1 MTTSFVD
8 AFAVASYGDPVHRMR
23 RVIPAIGCAVSAH
36 ALVDRDV
43 LLWVQR
49 SATTVLVLDDTGL
62 DLVQSVSVRPNQ
74 VVFRAGDCPD
84 SIRRAVHHGIT
95 RFIVGR
101 QEHVDH
107 LVEYARRTT
116 FVHLAPSL
124 PTVAPARRI
133 VVVGLHGA
141 VDPWGTPTEWADAAE
156 HALCR
161 TAQAK
166 TLGTPAHRI
175 VLSRSADTVVP
186 FSVDR
191 LDSIVHAV
199 DEALRQGCSR
209 WRLARPAV
217 TIAVL

>member
-23 RVIPAIGCAVSAH
+23 RVIPAVGCAVSAH

-84 SIRRAVHHGIT
+84 SIRRALHHGIT
-95 RFIVGR
+95 RFIVSR

-107 LVEYARRTT
+107 LAECAQRTT
-116 FVHLAPSL
+116 FVYLAPGL
-124 PTVAPARRI
+124 PTVSRARRI
-133 VVVGLHGA
+133 VVVGLHGDIDPDGTS
-141 VDPWGTPTEWADAAE
+141 VDWADAAE
-156 HALCR
+156 RALCR
-161 TAQAK
+161 TAQAR

>member
-1 MTTSFVD
+1 
-8 AFAVASYGDPVHRMR
+8 MR
-23 RVIPAIGCAVSAH
+23 RVAPDVGCAVSAR

-116 FVHLAPSL
+116 FVYLGPDLPSVS
-124 PTVAPARRI
+124 PTRRI
-133 VVVGLHGA
+133 VVVGLHADTGPCGNSA
-141 VDPWGTPTEWADAAE
+141 DWANAAE

-161 TAQAK
+161 TAQAR

-175 VLSRSADTVVP
+175 VLSRSAGTVVP
-186 FSVDR
+186 LSVER
-191 LDSIVHAV
+191 LDSIVRAV
-199 DEALRQGCSR
+199 DEALRQGCAR

-217 TIAVL
+217 TIAAL

>member
-1 MTTSFVD
+1 MTTSFV
-8 AFAVASYGDPVHRMR
+8 AAPTVAAHGDPVHRMR
-23 RVIPAIGCAVSAH
+23 RVIPAVGCAVSAH

-116 FVHLAPSL
+116 FVYLAPGL
-124 PTVAPARRI
+124 PTVVPARRI
-133 VVVGLHGA
+133 VVVGLQGDIDA
-141 VDPWGTPTEWADAAE
+141 CGTPTEWADAAE

-161 TAQAK
+161 TAQAR

-175 VLSRSADTVVP
+175 VLSRSAGTVVP
-186 FSVDR
+186 LSVER
-191 LDSIVHAV
+191 LDSIVRAV
-199 DEALRQGCSR
+199 DEALRQGCAR

-217 TIAVL
+217 TIAAL